1 MINLENFDSKLL
13 KIGKKYYKRINIC
26 YTGYTAIKK
35 NDDCGNI
42 HSLNPLNLLVNHAN
56 GYIKEKNGNKYL
68 ILLMK
73 TKKY

>member
-13 KIGKKYYKRINIC
+13 KIGKKYYKRINIY
-26 YTGYTAIKK
+26 YTGYIAIKK
-35 NDDCGNI
+35 IDDCGNI
-42 HSLNPLNLLVNHAN
+42 HSLNPFNLLVNHAN

>member
-13 KIGKKYYKRINIC
+13 KIGKKYYKRINIY
-26 YTGYTAIKK
+26 YTGCIAIKK
-35 NDDCGNI
+35 IDDCGNI